1 MITKIPFLAY
11 RKIRRGL
18 LRLFPQKT
26 VDLSFAGRAYPRGLS
41 WLGTYSPPKILESKG
56 VLPTRPVSHAFAS
69 REYFSVANAIVDP
82 SMGEVYLDSGE
93 FVLQSTPWHP
103 YVPYPERR
111 PPLILSPERISSPS
125 GFIRIPSWT
134 YYHQIV
140 EYLPPYLFLRELFP
154 DAKTIIPRDN
164 SALIRSIL
172 DTLGIPYLTHGRP
185 VAVNNL
191 YFVGHGMDSGYPH
204 AKDIE
209 ILRRNILPLAVEQ
222 AKQALSRGEPE
233 VLYVSRV
240 NAERSPTNEV
250 SFVER
255 LKRETNVRVIE
266 AESIDFLD
274 QVALFS
280 NAKAVVGV
288 HGAGLT
294 NQVWMKPKSY
304 VLELF
309 DKSYSNP
316 VFASLANVCGN
327 FHEAM
332 QMPIDSNGRPVLE
345 IDAVIVRIL
354 EILEI

>member
-1 MITKIPFLAY
+1 MITKIPYLAY
-11 RKIRRGL
+11 KKIRRGL

-26 VDLSFAGRAYPRGLS
+26 IDLSFAGRVYPSGLS
-41 WLGTYSPPKILESKG
+41 WLGNYSPPKILESKG

-69 REYFSVANAIVDP
+69 REYFSVKNAIVDP

-111 PPLILSPERISSPS
+111 PPLISPERISSPS

-140 EYLPPYLFLRELFP
+140 EYLPPFLFLKEQFP
-154 DAKTIIPRDN
+154 DAKTIIPEDN

-172 DTLGIPYLTHGRP
+172 DTLGIPYLTHRRP

-191 YFVGHGMDSGYPH
+191 FFVGHGMDSGHPH

-209 ILRRNILPLAVEQ
+209 LLRRNILPLAVERA
-222 AKQALSRGEPE
+222 AKPRSGSEPE

-240 NAERSPTNEV
+240 KAERSPANET

-266 AESIDFLD
+266 AESINFLD

-280 NAKAVVGV
+280 NAKAVIGV

-294 NQVWMKPKSY
+294 NQLWMKPKSY

-316 VFASLANVCGN
+316 VFASLAEVCGN
-327 FHEAM
+327 FHEAI
-332 QMPIDSNGRPVLE
+332 QMSVDSKGTPVLE
-345 IDAVIVRIL
+345 IDEVLVRIGEML
-354 EILEI
+354 QS